1 LYREGWLTAVELRGR
16 LRALQALAEGK
27 VRPVLEGTGTAMPP
41 AGKQM
46 PCSCNPANASGDT
59 EEAKG
64 GDNNADIALKF
75 DEDRLEPRSPAAK

>member
-1 LYREGWLTAVELRGR
+1 MCY
-16 LRALQALAEGK
+16 
-27 VRPVLEGTGTAMPP
+27 
-41 AGKQM
+41 
-46 PCSCNPANASGDT
+46 ASGDT